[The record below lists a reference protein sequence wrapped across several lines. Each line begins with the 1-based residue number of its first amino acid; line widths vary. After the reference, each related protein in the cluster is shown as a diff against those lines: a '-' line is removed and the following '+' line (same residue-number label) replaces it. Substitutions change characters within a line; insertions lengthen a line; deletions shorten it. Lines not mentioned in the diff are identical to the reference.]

1 MGTIGLGA
9 SISIAEK
16 EKESLMAAYMVFTRE
31 STRDPKEL
39 ETYSKMVPA
48 TLAGHPVTLR
58 ARYGHH
64 EVVEGPEIEGVVILE
79 FPTIE
84 AAKAWYNSPSYR
96 EAREHRF
103 KGAKY
108 TAVIVQGV

>member
-1 MGTIGLGA
+1 
-9 SISIAEK
+9 
-16 EKESLMAAYMVFTRE
+16 MAAYMVFTRH

-39 ETYSKMVPA
+39 ETYSKMAPA
-48 TLAGHPVTLR
+48 TLAGHPINVR
-58 ARYGHH
+58 VAYGHH

-84 AAKAWYNSPSYR
+84 AAKAWYNSPAYR

-103 KGAKY
+103 KGAEY
-108 TAVIVQGV
+108 HAVIVQGV